1 MSAEQERAA
10 VTVLHP
16 VHGAFRST
24 SSDKLTAM
32 REAARAWGLQWSE
45 LCRECTLQKEA
56 PSGHGQRGR

>member
-1 MSAEQERAA
+1 MSAEQGRAA

-45 LCRECTLQKEA
+45 LCRDCTLQEA
-56 PSGHGQRGR
+56 ARRG